1 MVYIKLKEQIIIIN
15 NHIGFL
21 MLHRTSILYVI
32 LCSTPMDISLFLS
45 CYSLFSYFNGIDT
58 NTSTQWCITSYM
70 MSSCNATLSLEQTRM
85 WIVCWY
91 DWFSHYTY
99 NMSQTTVICCTVFSF
114 GDSRMLWCII
124 LYVSPTT
131 NYHSPTQ
138 RFPFSPICKHWN
150 HANSLLHTNIPNHQ
164 FDRIIQQP
172 NI

>member
-1 MVYIKLKEQIIIIN
+1 
-15 NHIGFL
+15 
-21 MLHRTSILYVI
+21 MLYCVVHQW
-32 LCSTPMDISLFLS
+32 ISV
-45 CYSLFSYFNGIDT
+45 FSYLVTLSSLILMESIPIPVLNLY
-58 NTSTQWCITSYM
+58 YM